1 MREPFCDHGGERGT
15 GRSGPR
21 EEAARDSRHRRPGA
35 RHSARQPRPPCGSH
49 GACWPRRPVAGACPK
64 ATAQGRQLGL
74 GQREGG
80 LGDRPPWP
88 RCGHRQDEARVDAA
102 EPRPSG
108 AARAGRV
115 SRFQRHSLR
124 PQQPLCLLIT
134 WLAPHSAG
142 LGHKT
147 RPPQGGGQRR
157 GLWGHLGHWA
167 WGGPLEG
174 PPSGLV
180 EGVCTRHTRGA
191 RGREEDGTHRLAAT
205 SQAAGLGFDFLLP
218 VEALR
223 VLELRHALP
232 DGHLGAATIQVV
244 QVGPGLL

>member
-64 ATAQGRQLGL
+64 ATAQGRQPGL

-88 RCGHRQDEARVDAA
+88 RCGRRQDEARVDAA

-142 LGHKT
+142 LASFRAQDTPSAGRRAEAGPVGT
-147 RPPQGGGQRR
+147 PGSLGLGGGHLKVLRAASWKVCALGTREGLGAGRR
-157 GLWGHLGHWA
+157 TGLTGWPPRHRPRVSASIFCSPWKLSGSWSCA
-167 WGGPLEG
+167 TPCRMATSG
-174 PPSGLV
+174 PPPYRS
-180 EGVCTRHTRGA
+180 CR
-191 RGREEDGTHRLAAT
+191 
-205 SQAAGLGFDFLLP
+205 
-218 VEALR
+218 
-223 VLELRHALP
+223 
-232 DGHLGAATIQVV
+232 
-244 QVGPGLL
+244 

>member
-1 MREPFCDHGGERGT
+1 MRGICFIIRPLVGTSYGQSTGRDGARCLQKPATHRALRAPISNEPSVCRETSERRGMREPFCDHGGERGT

-88 RCGHRQDEARVDAA
+88 RCGRRQDEARVDAA

-142 LGHKT
+142 LASFRAQDTPSAG
-147 RPPQGGGQRR
+147 RR
-157 GLWGHLGHWA
+157 A
-167 WGGPLEG
+167 EAGP
-174 PPSGLV
+174 V
-180 EGVCTRHTRGA
+180 
-191 RGREEDGTHRLAAT
+191 GTPGSL
-205 SQAAGLGFDFLLP
+205 GLG
-218 VEALR
+218 
-223 VLELRHALP
+223 
-232 DGHLGAATIQVV
+232 GAT
-244 QVGPGLL
+244 